1 MADVNLQVKIGVE
14 DAFSGPLGGL
24 QSKLGGLSGALSAPM
39 NAIKGIGSA
48 LAGLGLAAQGAQ
60 ALGDGVMSAANAFG
74 FGLAKELE
82 DTRTKMIAFAG
93 STAEADR
100 ILAEVRQEANA
111 TPFAF
116 KELADATAALLPAS
130 KQAGVGLQDVI
141 KQAEVLAAL
150 NPSEGLTGAAF
161 SLREALS
168 GDFTSIVERFN
179 LPRERLKQLK
189 EEGVP
194 ALEAVRVALAEM
206 GVDASLVAGMAN
218 TLGGRWS
225 TFMDTIDSARLQA
238 VSPVYEQL
246 GNALSVVS
254 DIVND
259 NSDAFGAF
267 ATAIGTSL
275 AEAIKSVLAFIVMV
289 QNISTDHGLGV
300 FESIITAIEIRI
312 GEVFGP
318 TAQAIFH
325 AFVASIQAISD
336 AIATVIDF
344 FNSGSTTSEVLKAVI
359 VGITTAFVLYEAAV
373 TAASIATAILDAKTK
388 LMATAQA
395 ALNFVMAANPIGIV
409 VLALAALAAALIYAY
424 ETNETFRAAVDGAW
438 EALKTAV
445 SSAVEFVR
453 TALDQVMTFIR
464 NLPQAYA
471 DASRAIGQAIIDGI
485 RNGVSSAASALYNQM
500 RDIAKGAL
508 DAAKSTL
515 GVRSPSVEFQV
526 VGKAIGDGLTL
537 GVNQSEAS
545 VNQAV
550 GGLVRIPT
558 MAGATAGGGATG
570 GASVATTG
578 IAMVDDNRPVVIQ
591 LDGQVIART
600 TWAYLKRQGQ
610 VGANLGFA

>member
-1 MADVNLQVKIGVE
+1 MADQTLSVRVQVE
-14 DAFSGPLGGL
+14 DAFSKPLGGL
-24 QSKLGGLSGALSAPM
+24 QSTLGGLSGALSAPM
-39 NAIKGIGSA
+39 SAIKGIGSA
-48 LAGLGLAAQGAQ
+48 LSGLGFAAQGVS
-60 ALGDGVMSAANAFG
+60 ALGDTVKGAANAFG

-93 STAEADR
+93 SASEADR
-100 ILAEVRQEANA
+100 ILAEVRQEANQ

-179 LPRERLKQLK
+179 LPRERLKELK
-189 EEGVP
+189 AEGVP

-225 TFMDTIDSARLQA
+225 TFMDTIDSARLAA
-238 VSPVYEQL
+238 VSPVYDQL
-246 GNALSVVS
+246 GEALSVVS
-254 DIVND
+254 DVVND
-259 NSDAFGAF
+259 NSEAFASF
-267 ATAIGTSL
+267 ATAIGTTL
-275 AEAIKSVLAFIVMV
+275 AGAIKSILTFIVMV

-312 GEVFGP
+312 GEVFGE

-336 AIATVIDF
+336 AIAAVIDWL
-344 FNSGSTTSEVLKAVI
+344 NSGSATSEVFKAIV

-373 TAASIATAILDAKTK
+373 TAAAIATAILDAKTK

-424 ETNETFRAAVDGAW
+424 NTNEEFRNAVDGAW
-438 EALKTAV
+438 ETLKTAV
-445 SSAVEFVR
+445 ASAVDFVVS
-453 TALDQVMTFIR
+453 AFDQVMAFIR

-471 DASRAIGQAIIDGI
+471 DASRAIGQAIIDGV
-485 RNGVSSAASALYNQM
+485 RNGVSSAANALYNQM

-508 DAAKSTL
+508 DAAKSAL
-515 GVRSPSVEFQV
+515 GVKSPSVEFQI

-550 GGLVRIPT
+550 GGLVRIPSIT
-558 MAGATAGGGATG
+558 GATAGAGGVAPSAT
-570 GASVATTG
+570 SMG
-578 IAMVDDNRPVVIQ
+578 IAGSDDARPVIIQ

>member
-373 TAASIATAILDAKTK
+373 TGGVDCHGH
-388 LMATAQA
+388 
-395 ALNFVMAANPIGIV
+395 PRRED
-409 VLALAALAAALIYAY
+409 
-424 ETNETFRAAVDGAW
+424 ETDGDSAGGAELRHGREPHRDRRACVGCAGGCVD
-438 EALKTAV
+438 LR
-445 SSAVEFVR
+445 VR
-453 TALDQVMTFIR
+453 DQR
-464 NLPQAYA
+464 DLPG
-471 DASRAIGQAIIDGI
+471 RG
-485 RNGVSSAASALYNQM
+485 RW
-500 RDIAKGAL
+500 R
-508 DAAKSTL
+508 
-515 GVRSPSVEFQV
+515 
-526 VGKAIGDGLTL
+526 
-537 GVNQSEAS
+537 
-545 VNQAV
+545 V
-550 GGLVRIPT
+550 GGT
-558 MAGATAGGGATG
+558 QDGGLQCG
-570 GASVATTG
+570 
-578 IAMVDDNRPVVIQ
+578 
-591 LDGQVIART
+591 
-600 TWAYLKRQGQ
+600 
-610 VGANLGFA
+610 

>member
-1 MADVNLQVKIGVE
+1 MADQTLAVKVE
-14 DAFSGPLGGL
+14 VQDAFSGPLGGL

-48 LAGLGLAAQGAQ
+48 LSGIGFAAQGVS
-60 ALGDGVMSAANAFG
+60 ALGDSVMGAANAFG

-82 DTRTKMIAFAG
+82 DTRTKMTAFAG
-93 STAEADR
+93 SAAEADR
-100 ILAEVRQEANA
+100 ILAEVRQEANQ

-130 KQAGVGLQDVI
+130 KQAGVGLQDVV

-179 LPRERLKQLK
+179 LPRERLKELK
-189 EEGVP
+189 AEGVP

-225 TFMDTIDSARLQA
+225 TFMDTIDSARLAA
-238 VSPVYEQL
+238 VSPVYDQL
-246 GNALSVVS
+246 GAALSVVS

-312 GEVFGP
+312 GEVFGE

-336 AIATVIDF
+336 AIAAVIDWL
-344 FNSGSTTSEVLKAVI
+344 NSGSATSEVFKAIV
-359 VGITTAFVLYEAAV
+359 VGITAAFVLYEAAV
-373 TAASIATAILDAKTK
+373 TAAAIATAILDAKTK

-424 ETNETFRAAVDGAW
+424 ETNETFRNAVDGAW
-438 EALKTAV
+438 ETLKAAV
-445 SSAVEFVR
+445 MSAVYFVL
-453 TALDQVMTFIR
+453 AAFDQVMTFIR

-471 DASRAIGQAIIDGI
+471 DASRNIGQAIIDGI
-485 RNGVSSAASALYNQM
+485 KNGVSSAANALYNQM

-508 DAAKSTL
+508 DAAKSAL
-515 GVRSPSVEFQV
+515 GVKSPSLEFQI

-537 GVNQSEAS
+537 GVNRSEAS

-550 GGLVRIPT
+550 GSLVRIPSIT
-558 MAGATAGGGATG
+558 GATASTS
-570 GASVATTG
+570 SVAGTTTG
-578 IAMVDDNRPVVIQ
+578 TGIGVGDDNRPVVIQ